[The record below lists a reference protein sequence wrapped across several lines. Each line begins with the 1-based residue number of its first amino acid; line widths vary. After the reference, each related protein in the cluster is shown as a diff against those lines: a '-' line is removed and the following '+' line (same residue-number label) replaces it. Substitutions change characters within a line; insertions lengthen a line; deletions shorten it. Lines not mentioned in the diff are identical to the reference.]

1 MSMDAARVR
10 ARIRAG
16 IPIPADGPGPGSN
29 YDWAMHP
36 VVRRTAGR
44 EDEELSL
51 AIYNQVWP
59 LSAITFDEV
68 ESFKAST
75 LAYSDSLVEIDG
87 LTVGSAFV
95 AILPQRPD
103 VGYGAVTV
111 LAPHRR
117 RGAGTALYRDIS
129 AWCSERGLDTF
140 EARMEADDEASLE
153 LVLQHGF
160 TEVGRDTRMVLDLTA
175 TDAPPHEAPPG
186 IEIVTWAERPALARG
201 MYDVAVDAYPDV
213 PGSGDDE
220 MEPFE
225 DWLAHDMQGSADRPE
240 ATFVAIAGREVVGYS
255 KLFLTAAQP
264 TTASHDMTGVKR
276 AWRGRGVAGAL
287 KRSSIAWA
295 KAHGYER
302 LVTSNELRN
311 EPIRRLNTRLGYR
324 EAPGQVIVRGPLLIG

>member
-1 MSMDAARVR
+1 ME
-10 ARIRAG
+10 
-16 IPIPADGPGPGSN
+16 
-29 YDWAMHP
+29 P

-44 EDEELSL
+44 EDEEMSL
-51 AIYNQVWP
+51 AIYNEVWP
-59 LSAITFDEV
+59 QNAITFDEV

-75 LAYSDSLVEIDG
+75 LAYSDSLAEIDG

-111 LAPHRR
+111 REPYRR
-117 RGAGTALYRDIS
+117 RGAGTALYRGIS
-129 AWCSERGLDTF
+129 AWCVERGLDTF
-140 EARMEADDEASLE
+140 EARMEADDEASLGVI
-153 LVLQHGF
+153 LRHGF
-160 TEVGRDTRMVLDLTA
+160 AEIGRDTRMVLDLTA
-175 TDAPPHEAPPG
+175 TDAPPLDAPLG
-186 IEIVTWAERPALARG
+186 IEIATWAERPELARG

-213 PGSGDDE
+213 PGSRDDE

-240 ATFVAIAGREVVGYS
+240 ATFVAIAGDEVVGYS
-255 KLFLTAAQP
+255 KLFLTAALP

-287 KRSSIAWA
+287 KRASIGWA

-311 EPIRRLNTRLGYR
+311 EPIRRLNARLGYR
-324 EAPGQVIVRGPLLIG
+324 EASGHVIVRGPLLRG